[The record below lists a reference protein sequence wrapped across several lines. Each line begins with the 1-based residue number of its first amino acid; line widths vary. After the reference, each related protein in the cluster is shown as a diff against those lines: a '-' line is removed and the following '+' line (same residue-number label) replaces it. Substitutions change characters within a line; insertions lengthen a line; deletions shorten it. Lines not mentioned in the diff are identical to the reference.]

1 MPAFI
6 RIIRMLF
13 TFYSIFGVDIA
24 AAHDR
29 AIDAL
34 GQEFRDQIAPIVQAH
49 FRAMDSDHSG
59 FIEKNEL
66 RNAFK
71 VGELKSLPTDI
82 DVADFDVDKEEKI
95 SEAELVEITMKTA
108 EEEVNFKIAEGLAL
122 AFGLTGFEEE
132 IDEVT
137 LETFRMK
144 LAEPGMVEYLQQVNI
159 DPEHIDKFYY
169 LLDADRSGSL
179 NFFEV
184 VSGCVKL
191 RGPARAVDI
200 ALLAQDQKDINER
213 LEKHIVLVEKMMMRF
228 LTKQDQQLLI
238 KSQCE
243 IACRRRSSTSFSR
256 NSLSLSTKPSSKT
269 KYVL

>member
-1 MPAFI
+1 MLLAFFFVQRTLEI
-6 RIIRMLF
+6 TNGDLHPDIEYYFGGIPRTALTLFECLLGGLSWDEPVSLLLSEIGWVSAVLF
-13 TFYSIFGVDIA
+13 TFYVAVGLFVLLNVATGVF
-24 AAHDR
+24 
-29 AIDAL
+29 IDKA
-34 GQEFRDQIAPIVQAH
+34 
-49 FRAMDSDHSG
+49 
-59 FIEKNEL
+59 
-66 RNAFK
+66 
-71 VGELKSLPTDI
+71 
-82 DVADFDVDKEEKI
+82 
-95 SEAELVEITMKTA
+95 MKTA

-238 KSQCE
+238 KSQCD
-243 IACRRRSSTSFSR
+243 IACRRRSSTNFSR